1 MLSFW
6 EKDEFLNY
14 DHIIVGAGIVGLSTA
29 ISIKENYPKAR
40 VLVLERGTFP
50 TGASTKNA
58 GFACFGSLTEI
69 LSDLKLMPEQEVFD
83 LVKLRWEGLQLL
95 RERVG
100 DEALD
105 YHNLGGYELMRSA
118 DMPALEEMNRVNAL
132 LMPLFGQRVYQDRSE
147 EIEKLESVAFQWDPL
162 SIAWEHHFVALV
174 IWKEKNGYN
183 KDPPIDYKTF
193 IPCDKE
199 DKHISLGGWCFYQR
213 WRKKHKWDKRKQ
225 EEGHYGREA
234 AEIIRRLESVGFLW
248 GETRKLLHPRKKADE
263 TTMHKN
269 KKKLIL

>member
-1 MLSFW
+1 MKVCTKCHQTKPLTGFY
-6 EKDEFLNY
+6 KD
-14 DHIIVGAGIVGLSTA
+14 S
-29 ISIKENYPKAR
+29 
-40 VLVLERGTFP
+40 
-50 TGASTKNA
+50 
-58 GFACFGSLTEI
+58 SLCSGHQ
-69 LSDLKLMPEQEVFD
+69 SDCKMC
-83 LVKLRWEGLQLL
+83 
-95 RERVG
+95 
-100 DEALD
+100 
-105 YHNLGGYELMRSA
+105 RSA
-118 DMPALEEMNRVNAL
+118 HAKKWREKRRRRRPKIQGKKWQVRKAPWESYFQALKMWKEKHGFDRTPPRFCTVPQDKGKR
-132 LMPLFGQRVYQDRSE
+132 PLELGFWTYRQRLAFRNTKKSVSLRTQCYGTLSAE